1 MAIYHFSGTPI
12 SRSKGQS
19 SVASSAYRSASR
31 LYDER
36 LDKVFDYTK
45 KQGVVYQEVLLPDNA
60 PAWMADRE
68 KLWNNVEAVE
78 KRKDSQ
84 LAREFNISLPKE
96 LTREQNIALAREYIN
111 EHFVSQG
118 MIADFAVHEDKSKDG
133 ELQPH
138 AHVMLSMR
146 EVSQDGFG
154 QKAREWNDKNN
165 IYVWREGWAE
175 SANKHLAMH
184 GHDIR
189 IDHRSLKEQGIDL
202 EPQYKIGAAQSKGEL
217 ARAED
222 HVRIARENGEKLLE
236 KPEIAL
242 HAITQQQ
249 STFTHHD
256 LARFVNR
263 HSVDAA
269 QFQAVYDKVK
279 ASPELVSLGQDE
291 QGKERYTTREMQSI
305 ETEMFKAVAD
315 LSDKANHRV
324 DSSLVD
330 KVIASRTLTSEQ
342 EVALKHITQGK
353 DIACIVGFAGTGK
366 SHMLGAA
373 REVWEAS
380 GYRVIGVTLSG
391 IAAENLEASAGI
403 GSRTLASLSYA
414 WDRGRDKLTS
424 NDILVIDEAGMLGTA
439 QKARIMKEVAAS
451 GAKAIPVGDPEQ
463 LQAIQAGA
471 AFRGIAERTG
481 YIELTDIRRQR
492 IDWQK
497 EATKELATKQTD
509 KAFTRYSE
517 QGFVHALP
525 TQDLARAAMV
535 SQWNEDRLAHGGT
548 SMMLAYTRDDV
559 GALNGLARIERKSR
573 HELGQDVTVQ
583 TERGSREFATGDRLY
598 FLKNEK
604 SLGVKNGTLGTIET
618 VSKSHMMVRL
628 DSEPGSAQKQVAVD
642 LNLYNQVEH
651 GYAATIHK
659 SQGVTVDRAYL
670 LASVYMDSHA
680 SYVGAS
686 RHRDKLDIFY
696 SKDVFAN
703 EQKLIASLSRER
715 DKDLII
721 DYKGDKE
728 ALQKNMDVMGRADTT
743 RDTINFAQN
752 KSLTMS
758 EKIKSQRA
766 SQDVNLGAS
775 IRDME
780 QKLSLGERLKAY
792 KKDFEAKNPDTARA
806 LQTSLMPTHE
816 RHATDALKEW
826 QLFEKNLQEAR
837 MPEKTKERM
846 QSYAASLEKQ
856 PAVLQYVKQH
866 HPDVGKRIEQ
876 FAKAHHE
883 KVKEHDRGIDL

>member
-12 SRSKGQS
+12 SRGKGQS
-19 SVASSAYRSASR
+19 SVASAAYRSASK

-36 LDKVFDYTK
+36 LDQTFDYTR
-45 KQGVVYQEVLLPDNA
+45 KQGVVHQEVLLPDNA

-68 KLWNNVEAVE
+68 KLWNNVEATE
-78 KRKDSQ
+78 RRKDSQ

-96 LTREQNIALAREYIN
+96 LTREQNIELAREYIN
-111 EHFVSQG
+111 EHFVSHG
-118 MIADFAVHEDKSKDG
+118 MVADFAVHEDKSKDG

-146 EVSQDGFG
+146 EVTQEGFG
-154 QKAREWNDKNN
+154 KKAREWNDKNN

-189 IDHRSLKEQGIDL
+189 IDHRSFKEQGIDL
-202 EPQYKIGAAQSKGEL
+202 EPQYKIGATQSKVEL

-222 HVRIARENGEKLLE
+222 HERIARENGEKLLE

-263 HSVDAA
+263 HSVDAE

-291 QGKERYTTREMQSI
+291 QGKERYTTREMQAL
-305 ETEMFKAVAD
+305 ETNLFNQVAEK
-315 LSDKANHRV
+315 DKQVLHRV
-324 DSSLVD
+324 DASNVNQA
-330 KVIASRTLTSEQ
+330 KASRTLSDEQ
-342 EVALKHITQGK
+342 QTALAHITQGS
-353 DIACIVGFAGTGK
+353 DVACVVGFAGTGK
-366 SHMLGAA
+366 SYMLQAA
-373 REVWEAS
+373 REAWEAS
-380 GYRVIGVTLSG
+380 GYRVIGATLSG

-424 NDILVIDEAGMLGTA
+424 RDVIVIDEAGMLGTSQMA
-439 QKARIMKEVAAS
+439 RVFEEASKA
-451 GAKAIPVGDPEQ
+451 GAKIVLVGDPEQ

-471 AFRGIAERTG
+471 AFRGIAERVG
-481 YIELTDIRRQR
+481 YIELTDIRRQH
-492 IDWQK
+492 IPWQK
-497 EATKELATKQTD
+497 EATKELATKQTE
-509 KAFTRYSE
+509 KAFMRYSE

-525 TQDLARAAMV
+525 TQDEARIAMV
-535 SQWNEDRLAHGGT
+535 SQWNEDRLARGGT

-559 GALNGLARIERKSR
+559 STLNHLARSERKAR
-573 HELGQDVTVQ
+573 QELGQDATVQ

-598 FLKNEK
+598 FLKNER
-604 SLGVKNGTLGTIET
+604 SLGVKNGTLGTIEA
-618 VSKSHMMVRL
+618 VSQSRMTVRL
-628 DSEPGSAQKQVAVD
+628 DAEPGSVPRQVTVD

-670 LASVYMDSHA
+670 LASTYMDSHA

-696 SKDVFAN
+696 SNDVFAN
-703 EQKLIASLSRER
+703 EQKLMKCLSRER
-715 DKDLII
+715 DKDLIV
-721 DYKGDKE
+721 DYRGDKE
-728 ALQKNMDVMGRADTT
+728 VLHKNMNAMTSPGTT
-743 RDTINFAQN
+743 QEYTNFVEN
-752 KSLTMS
+752 KSLHMS

-766 SQDVNLGAS
+766 SQDINVDAR
-775 IRDME
+775 IREME
-780 QKLSLGERLKAY
+780 QKPSLGDRLKAY
-792 KKDFEAKNPDTARA
+792 KKDFEAKNPHTARA

-826 QLFEKNLQEAR
+826 QLFEKNLSESR
-837 MPEKTKERM
+837 MSEKTKERM

-876 FAKAHHE
+876 FAKAHHA
-883 KVKEHDRGIDL
+883 KVKEQDRGIDL